1 MRRGDAVGAAP
12 EVPALQGLLAA
23 EHAAAWG
30 WGVAGAH
37 LQDDGRALA
46 REAVTAHLAR
56 RDRLRALL
64 RDRGADPVAAAAA
77 YELPED
83 VDGPAAALRLGL
95 ALEEGTA
102 AAQARALSLLEP
114 AALRGAL
121 VSALSAAAV
130 RAARVRALLDPAG
143 PLTVPFPGQHGLA
156 TPLPPS
162 PPPPSGTPT
171 SAPSSGAAGPGPG

>member
-1 MRRGDAVGAAP
+1 MSRGDAGAAAA
-12 EVPALQGLLAA
+12 EVTALQGLLAA

-37 LQDDGRALA
+37 LRDDGRALA

-64 RDRGADPVAAAAA
+64 WDRGAEPVAAAAA

-83 VDGPAAALRLGL
+83 VDSPAAALRLAL

-114 AALRGAL
+114 AALRAAL
-121 VSALSAAAV
+121 VSALTAAAV
-130 RAARVRALLDPAG
+130 RATRVRALLDPAG
-143 PLTVPFPGQHGLA
+143 PLTVPFPGQDGLP
-156 TPLPPS
+156 TPL
-162 PPPPSGTPT
+162 PPPSGTPAP
-171 SAPSSGAAGPGPG
+171 APSTGGASRGPG